1 MAHHLEIDELEQGGG
16 LDVCLGS
23 LDSYE
28 QHPTRRGPRLT
39 HVLAA
44 NFGAA
49 FFQTILNIFL
59 LVPLMISQTSD
70 EVVEGFLEPAM
81 VSASISSHQG
91 PGPAV
96 VRTSC

>member
-1 MAHHLEIDELEQGGG
+1 MAHHLEVDELEQGGG

-23 LDSYE
+23 LDSCE
-28 QHPTRRGPRLT
+28 QHPTHRGHRLT

-49 FFQTILNIFL
+49 FFQTILNVFL
-59 LVPLMISQTSD
+59 LVPLMIAQTSD

-81 VSASISSHQG
+81 VSASIFSHQDL
-91 PGPAV
+91 
-96 VRTSC
+96 